1 MWKGFIVAA
10 MRQVFEESSEHH
22 TVVHRKPEIKVT
34 VTEDFA
40 VGDFTLVAVSASVA
54 VVIAANAAKSSNTP
68 KVVSVGE
75 LFNLQGKTYVG
86 QVSKNLSFPQAQKS
100 TSDSAGAAAPTKG
113 ASIVSFWAVDTTISA
128 EDANL
133 KFEMK
138 PCKISVG
145 TWQATVNV
153 PTFQNTKALANGDKV
168 VALWKDGGDEKRRK
182 IAEDDED
189 KPGVTK
195 KDKKQGKG
203 KGKGVGAGKVA
214 AAQKPIKKK

>member
-1 MWKGFIVAA
+1 M
-10 MRQVFEESSEHH
+10 
-22 TVVHRKPEIKVT
+22 
-34 VTEDFA
+34 
-40 VGDFTLVAVSASVA
+40 
-54 VVIAANAAKSSNTP
+54 
-68 KVVSVGE
+68 
-75 LFNLQGKTYVG
+75 
-86 QVSKNLSFPQAQKS
+86 
-100 TSDSAGAAAPTKG
+100 G

-153 PTFQNTKALANGDKV
+153 PTFQNTKALAKGDKV

-182 IAEDDED
+182 IADDEQD
-189 KPGVTK
+189 EEDEPGDAK
-195 KDKKQGKG
+195 KDKKGGRGKKGGKG